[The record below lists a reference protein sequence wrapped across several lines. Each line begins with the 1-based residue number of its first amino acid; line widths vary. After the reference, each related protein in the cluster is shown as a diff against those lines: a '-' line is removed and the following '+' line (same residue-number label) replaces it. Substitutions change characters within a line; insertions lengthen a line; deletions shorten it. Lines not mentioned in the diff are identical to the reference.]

1 MDGIRALFFDKSYF
15 FEIMATDSIFRF
27 TKLNVENKDEK
38 TLKWKLRIF
47 NFFNGK

>member
-1 MDGIRALFFDKSYF
+1 MGLELYFFDKLHF
-15 FEIMATDSIFRF
+15 FEIMATDSVFRF
-27 TKLNVENKDEK
+27 TKLNVENRAKK